1 MNLPTEVFGE
11 IVVAHAPEDL
21 LETRSEEL
29 LKCLTSLERANVV
42 LDIDHVEAIDS
53 RGLETLLDVLDR
65 LRERGGDLKL
75 SSSGPVNRKILEIS
89 RLDLYIE
96 VFESVIEAVKSYS

>member
-11 IVVAHAPEDL
+11 VVVAHAPEEM
-21 LETRSEEL
+21 LENRCDEL
-29 LKCLTSLERANVV
+29 LACLTSLERANVV
-42 LDIDHVEAIDS
+42 LDIDHVEAVDS
-53 RGLETLLDVLDR
+53 HGLEMLLNVLDR

-75 SSSGPVNRKILEIS
+75 SSSGTVNRKILEIT

>member
-11 IVVAHAPEDL
+11 VVVAHAPEEI
-21 LETRSEEL
+21 LENRCEEL

-53 RGLETLLDVLDR
+53 HGLETMLGVLDL

-75 SSSGPVNRKILEIS
+75 SASGSVNRKILEIT

-96 VFESVIEAVKSYS
+96 VFESVIDAVKSYS